1 MVQDELVEILGVKF
15 PCVDKGFGNNVPV
28 DVVIR
33 PEDIQ
38 IKTRNKGK
46 LNGHV
51 ISSLFK
57 GVYYDILV
65 ETKRG
70 ASKKITLHVLS
81 DKDVNNIETK
91 ERITEDVFYT
101 MERYSWQTES
111 IALNILMILARR
123 DMFTAGVWITMT

>member
-1 MVQDELVEILGVKF
+1 MIEQIGTPGEIYDEPINEYVANFIGSSNIVNGVMKKDNVVYFDEKEF
-15 PCVDKGFGNNVPV
+15 PCNAKGFKENEPV

-38 IKTRNKGK
+38 IKTKNKGK

-57 GVYYDILV
+57 GVYFDILV

-70 ASKKITLHVLS
+70 AST
-81 DKDVNNIETK
+81 
-91 ERITEDVFYT
+91 
-101 MERYSWQTES
+101 YS
-111 IALNILMILARR
+111 
-123 DMFTAGVWITMT
+123 